1 MLKPGKTSSQ
11 ASIRVSCLQQLMGDN
26 SSQLLAPLNPHPKRT
41 LTSLSGFADLSPKEI
56 DRTKLVTNSKMLSSW
71 ASYKRTCILEA
82 HSESTP
88 DKLMNYLSFVTATM
102 ALSLAEMTNAAV
114 LTCFCD
120 KRARSS
126 SMDPAEYG
134 PMSVWNSLN
143 GQLLRFMASE
153 KQTADLAFLEGKRLM
168 TRSQTDSKYARA
180 LLKEMLAALPEGT
193 VVFIMI
199 DLFSRIHRRVAEIP
213 KGEELM
219 KELIALT
226 KNTTRVVIKLLV
238 TNALPNCTIGKAANL
253 NLYVPDQIDGWGDGV
268 SLESLNSQKKAMIE
282 KFARQKKKKLVSD
295 SEDNS
300 STESGSESSE
310 SDSE

>member
-253 NLYVPDQIDGWGDGV
+253 NLYVPDEIDGWGNAV
-268 SLESLNSQKKAMIE
+268 SLESLNS
-282 KFARQKKKKLVSD
+282 
-295 SEDNS
+295 
-300 STESGSESSE
+300 
-310 SDSE
+310 